1 MASCNPTG
9 LSSSPEVLSVTA
21 RARRSL
27 PPRGG
32 GGPATGRR
40 GDQAVQPPTSS
51 AQWLGLIRPPHPT
64 SPARGRGTLSRP
76 VSPAVNA
83 GLRIVTDRTSG
94 NLLSRPLKSDSGRR
108 DGCRATFRGRQGR
121 LVGDGDAGREAGRV
135 VMGVRGWSSWVVG
148 ESDRHR

>member
-1 MASCNPTG
+1 MPDDPLVAHPDPPLQGGSERAAHP

-64 SPARGRGTLSRP
+64 SPARGEGHSIATGQPSRERR
-76 VSPAVNA
+76 SENRY
-83 GLRIVTDRTSG
+83 GQNLRQ
-94 NLLSRPLKSDSGRR
+94 L
-108 DGCRATFRGRQGR
+108 A
-121 LVGDGDAGREAGRV
+121 
-135 VMGVRGWSSWVVG
+135 
-148 ESDRHR
+148 